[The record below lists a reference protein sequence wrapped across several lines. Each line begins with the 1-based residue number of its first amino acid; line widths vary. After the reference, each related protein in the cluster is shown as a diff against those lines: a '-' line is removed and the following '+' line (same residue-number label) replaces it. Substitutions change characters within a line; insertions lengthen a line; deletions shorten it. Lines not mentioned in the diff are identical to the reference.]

1 LAFPVEQIMKSKIQ
15 KAQRFLLVACLLAIA
30 LPPPSIIVHTHR
42 DGQSRHDHVTVHERG
57 WDAMSQTPSRPD
69 DFDHHGI
76 AFEGDDV
83 HEHLYVPFLGT
94 TQSLPPSSGRTRPE
108 RESSTIIGIPAA
120 NPTVTSFASVSTR
133 LAIQM
138 WCLVKPPGE
147 PILDCALSERQRSWH
162 EPRLPVLLCDS
173 ARHERSG
180 VQLI

>member
-1 LAFPVEQIMKSKIQ
+1 MKSKIQ
-15 KAQRFLLVACLLAIA
+15 KAQRFLVVACLLAIA
-30 LPPPSIIVHTHR
+30 LPPPSIIVHAHR
-42 DGQSRHDHVTVHERG
+42 DGQARHDHVLVHELG
-57 WDAMSQTPSRPD
+57 SDETSGPPSRPD
-69 DFDHHGI
+69 DFDHHGL

-120 NPTVTSFASVSTR
+120 NPTVTSIADVSVR
-133 LAIQM
+133 LAMQIWSMATPSCQPV
-138 WCLVKPPGE
+138 LAY
-147 PILDCALSERQRSWH
+147 ALAERQGDGN
-162 EPRLPVLLCDS
+162 EPRHLVLLCDS